1 MGREPWFWE
10 KQGDRQDGTQFCS
23 CAILTIKVAADNLAM
38 ATLTLEISDL
48 LLSKLQQTGQPLQD
62 IILQAVEAYVSAQP
76 PVDLTQTQTWK
87 LCGQL
92 QVSSPAVEF
101 IVGQDEQGQPLT
113 NYAEHID
120 EVLY

>member
-1 MGREPWFWE
+1 L
-10 KQGDRQDGTQFCS
+10 RQITS
-23 CAILTIKVAADNLAM
+23 LM
-38 ATLTLEISDL
+38 ATLTLEIPDP

-62 IILQAVEAYVSAQP
+62 IILQAVEAYVSAQQ

-87 LCGQL
+87 LCGTL
-92 QVSSPAVEF
+92 QVSSPSAEY
-101 IVGQDEQGQPLT
+101 IVGQNEQGKPLT